1 MQIQFSSENLK
12 EESTFGKFLRPL
24 LTQDKT
30 NTGKT
35 QTPCHEWNS
44 NQQIQCSTKRR
55 FYVPLIAR
63 PLSSVGDII
72 TNGNPLSPAY
82 AFMASLNTNLKRTPT
97 VICRNFFKARRTNA
111 VQSRLPVSD
120 FCKTPYTMDRA
131 VVTPRPTM
139 NNRSIG
145 TRYKFTPNGPV
156 FERKT
161 TLYALDRA
169 ATATVAGTVVLNE
182 NGKHAY

>member
-1 MQIQFSSENLK
+1 
-12 EESTFGKFLRPL
+12 
-24 LTQDKT
+24 
-30 NTGKT
+30 
-35 QTPCHEWNS
+35 
-44 NQQIQCSTKRR
+44 
-55 FYVPLIAR
+55 
-63 PLSSVGDII
+63 
-72 TNGNPLSPAY
+72 
-82 AFMASLNTNLKRTPT
+82 
-97 VICRNFFKARRTNA
+97 
-111 VQSRLPVSD
+111 
-120 FCKTPYTMDRA
+120 MDRA